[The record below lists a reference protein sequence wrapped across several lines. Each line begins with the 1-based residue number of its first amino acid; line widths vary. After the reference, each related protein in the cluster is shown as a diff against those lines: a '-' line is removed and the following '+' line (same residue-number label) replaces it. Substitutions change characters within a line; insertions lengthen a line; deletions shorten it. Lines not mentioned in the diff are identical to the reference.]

1 MLDFLSLFLFSFLVS
16 DDGGGDGVSL
26 PAAWTVVARGT
37 AISAIAYI
45 AVKNLIA
52 SLFIHVS

>member
-1 MLDFLSLFLFSFLVS
+1 LVS
-16 DDGGGDGVSL
+16 DAGGDGLSL
-26 PAAWTVVARGT
+26 PAAWAVVAKGT

-52 SLFIHVS
+52 SLFIHLS

>member
-1 MLDFLSLFLFSFLVS
+1 LSLFLFSFLVS

-52 SLFIHVS
+52 SLFIRVS

>member
-1 MLDFLSLFLFSFLVS
+1 MLELLSCFFFSFLVS
-16 DDGGGDGVSL
+16 DAGGDGLSL
-26 PAAWTVVARGT
+26 PAAWAVVAKGT

-52 SLFIHVS
+52 SLFIHLS

>member
-1 MLDFLSLFLFSFLVS
+1 VS
-16 DDGGGDGVSL
+16 DAGGDGLSL
-26 PAAWTVVARGT
+26 PAAWTVVAKGT

-52 SLFIHVS
+52 SFLIRLS